1 MFASTRDERR
11 LVIAILALASAPA
24 WGQFP
29 SQQDGRAL
37 DANSQLGSY
46 GINAPV
52 TGPGAP
58 INYGNLIVTG
68 NVTQGRSFRS
78 FSPIR
83 DVSTFS
89 AGLPSAGISN
99 FARDTVSAG
108 QFLQG
113 AGTTTVIRPQAFFSV
128 EQTVPTA
135 GAVASGLY
143 PATGSL
149 LSPSYQNQHV
159 NYFSAGQTPYTAE
172 YQPIEDTRI
181 IDRGSALRPEIITPN
196 DLPVGT
202 RTVANP
208 MLMRSQLLATNPGL
222 ADRAGTSTTE
232 FTPFGFDSRTLYD
245 DTGRIGVPDELDH
258 TGLDPATRESL
269 SGTGG
274 ETPRQVLS
282 GVDAGASAADE
293 LRRAQQPV
301 DYRVRMRLDENGVYR
316 VDPAGT
322 TPVGPGTTTNL
333 PTQRDS
339 NAVPQS
345 GTSALDRI
353 AGTPTL
359 WSSDTQATSPSG
371 VTGELMRPLRP
382 GPALTEEESTL
393 PPSALGLREM
403 DRPSAEPPE
412 LMAGSV
418 QPQADLIETGSVD
431 PAEMLNQ
438 PVASFAG
445 TADTRIN
452 EYLRTAEQHLRDEQ
466 YYRAA
471 ALYELATMVDPG
483 NPLVWLGH
491 GNALIAAGD
500 YRSAIRSL
508 LRGIEQFPDIGSF
521 RMNLHDFIP
530 NASLLE
536 SRRASLEAQLSTR
549 ENPEIRFLLGYIEYF
564 TGLKDFGLANLRT
577 AAEAV
582 PDDSVIAR
590 FPALLDEATKSTETP

>member
-1 MFASTRDERR
+1 MRATVNLER
-11 LVIAILALASAPA
+11 LLAVAMMTLASSPA

-52 TGPGAP
+52 TGPAPP
-58 INYGNLIVTG
+58 INYGNLIVSG
-68 NVTQGRSFRS
+68 NVTQGRSFLG

-89 AGLPSAGISN
+89 ASLPSSGISN
-99 FARDTVSAG
+99 FQRDSVSAG

-113 AGTTTVIRPQAFFSV
+113 AATTAVISPQPFFSV
-128 EQTVPTA
+128 ERTVPTA

-149 LSPSYQNQHV
+149 INPSYNNQNV
-159 NYFSAGQTPYTAE
+159 NYFSPGQTPYSTQ

-181 IDRGSALRPEIITPN
+181 INRGSALRPEIITPGN
-196 DLPVGT
+196 LPVGT
-202 RTVANP
+202 RTAANP

-222 ADRAGTSTTE
+222 ADRAGSTSATS
-232 FTPFGFDSRTLYD
+232 FTPFGFEGRNPYD
-245 DTGRIGVPDELDH
+245 DARIGVPDELDH
-258 TGLDPATRESL
+258 TGLDPATRDSL
-269 SGTGG
+269 SRIGG
-274 ETPRQVLS
+274 ESPRQVLS
-282 GVDAGASAADE
+282 GVDGDLSAADA

-301 DYRVRMRLDENGVYR
+301 DYRVRMRQDENGVYR
-316 VDPAGT
+316 VDPSGT
-322 TPVGPGTTTNL
+322 TPMGPATTTNL
-333 PTQRDS
+333 PSQGDS
-339 NAVPQS
+339 RAVPQP

-353 AGTPTL
+353 AGTPPPLSGDSQTAL
-359 WSSDTQATSPSG
+359 PPG

-382 GPALTEEESTL
+382 GPALTEDESTL
-393 PPSALGLREM
+393 SPSAIGLREM
-403 DRPSAEPPE
+403 ERPSAQPPD

-418 QPQADLIETGSVD
+418 EPQADLIDPGSVD
-431 PAEMLNQ
+431 PLEMLDQ
-438 PVASFAG
+438 RVTSFAG

-452 EYLRTAEQHLRDEQ
+452 DYLRTAEQHLRDEQ

-471 ALYELATMVDPG
+471 ALYEMATMVDPG

-500 YRSAIRSL
+500 YRSALRSL
-508 LRGIEQFPDIGSF
+508 LRGIEQFPEIDSF
-521 RMNLHDFIP
+521 QMDLHDFVP

-536 SRRASLEAQLSTR
+536 SRRASLESQLSGR
-549 ENPEIRFLLGYIEYF
+549 ENLETRFLLGYIEYY
-564 TGLKDFGLANLRT
+564 TGLKDFGLANLRK
-577 AAEAV
+577 AAEAA
-582 PDDSVIAR
+582 PSNSVIAR
-590 FPALLDEATKSTETP
+590 FPALLDKATTSDETP